1 MSVDGFFT
9 NRGVN
14 VKVSALTKSYE
25 TAAEQVR
32 ALKGIEWQIGPGE
45 AVALMGPSGCGKT
58 TLLNILGGVDHAT
71 GGEILIGDQKLT
83 ALSERELEK
92 YRLHKVG
99 FVFQFFNLIPTL
111 TALENLELPML
122 IAGVEPAER
131 KKRIDRLLQMV
142 GLGDKGHKR
151 PEELSGGEQQR
162 VAVAL
167 SLANDP
173 SVILA
178 DEPTGN
184 LDTENTKTISALF
197 LSLAERYGKTV
208 IMASHDPKAVE
219 QFKKVYNMRDHAS
232 REPCEHEFNFD
243 HDRRAAGGFREGGCV
258 ANAGNSRAVSPTA
271 QNDTVVRHMIRG
283 RL

>member
-1 MSVDGFFT
+1 MSDNGFFK
-9 NRGVN
+9 NRGVQL
-14 VKVSALTKSYE
+14 KIAKLTKSYE

-32 ALKGIEWQIGPGE
+32 ALKGVDWEINSGE

-58 TLLNILGGVDHAT
+58 TLLNLLGGVDHAT
-71 GGEILIGDQKLT
+71 GGDIVVGDQKLGSLT
-83 ALSERELEK
+83 ERDLER

-111 TALENLELPML
+111 TAVENLELPML
-122 IAGVEPAER
+122 IAGTEAVERRRRVEG
-131 KKRIDRLLQMV
+131 LLQMV
-142 GLGDKGHKR
+142 GLGAKGHKR

-173 SVILA
+173 ALILA

-197 LSLAERYGKTV
+197 LSLAERHGKTV

-219 QFKKVYNMRDHAS
+219 QFKKVYNMRDG
-232 REPCEHEFNFD
+232 NF
-243 HDRRAAGGFREGGCV
+243 V
-258 ANAGNSRAVSPTA
+258 
-271 QNDTVVRHMIRG
+271 
-283 RL
+283 

>member
-1 MSVDGFFT
+1 MSDNGFFK
-9 NRGVN
+9 NRGVE
-14 VKVSALTKSYE
+14 VKVSKLTKSYS

-32 ALKGIEWQIGPGE
+32 ALKGVEWQIGSGE

-58 TLLNILGGVDHAT
+58 TLLNILGGVDHPT
-71 GGEILIGDQKLT
+71 GGDILVGDQKLT
-83 ALSERELEK
+83 SLSERDLEK

-111 TALENLELPML
+111 TAMENLELPMMV
-122 IAGVEPAER
+122 AGIGAEQR
-131 KKRIDRLLQMV
+131 KSRSEGLLQMV
-142 GLGDKGHKR
+142 GLGAKGYKR

-167 SLANDP
+167 ALANDP
-173 SVILA
+173 ALILA

-197 LSLAERYGKTV
+197 LSLADRYGKTV

-219 QFKKVYNMRDHAS
+219 QFKKVYNMRDG
-232 REPCEHEFNFD
+232 NF
-243 HDRRAAGGFREGGCV
+243 V
-258 ANAGNSRAVSPTA
+258 
-271 QNDTVVRHMIRG
+271 
-283 RL
+283 

>member
-1 MSVDGFFT
+1 MSDNGFFK
-9 NRGVN
+9 NRGVE
-14 VKVSALTKSYE
+14 VKVSKLTKSYS

-32 ALKGIEWQIGPGE
+32 ALKGVEWQIGSGE

-58 TLLNILGGVDHAT
+58 TLLNILGGVDHPT
-71 GGEILIGDQKLT
+71 GGDILVGDQKLT
-83 ALSERELEK
+83 SLSERDLEK

-111 TALENLELPML
+111 TAMENLELPMMV
-122 IAGVEPAER
+122 AGIGTEER
-131 KKRIDRLLQMV
+131 KSRSDGLLQMV
-142 GLGDKGHKR
+142 GLGVKGHKR

-167 SLANDP
+167 ALANDP
-173 SVILA
+173 ALILA

-197 LSLAERYGKTV
+197 LSLADRYGKTV

-219 QFKKVYNMRDHAS
+219 QFKKVYNMRDG
-232 REPCEHEFNFD
+232 NF
-243 HDRRAAGGFREGGCV
+243 V
-258 ANAGNSRAVSPTA
+258 
-271 QNDTVVRHMIRG
+271 
-283 RL
+283 

>member
-1 MSVDGFFT
+1 VD
-9 NRGVN
+9 
-14 VKVSALTKSYE
+14 
-25 TAAEQVR
+25 
-32 ALKGIEWQIGPGE
+32 WQIGPGE

-58 TLLNILGGVDHAT
+58 TLLNMLGGVDHPT
-71 GGEILIGDQKLT
+71 GGDILIGDQKLT
-83 ALSERELEK
+83 ALSERDLEK

-111 TALENLELPML
+111 TAVENLELPML
-122 IAGVEPAER
+122 VAGIEAEER
-131 KKRIDRLLQMV
+131 KKRTNGLLQMV
-142 GLGDKGHKR
+142 GLAAKGHKR

-173 SVILA
+173 SLILA

-219 QFKKVYNMRDHAS
+219 QFKKVYNMRDGS
-232 REPCEHEFNFD
+232 F
-243 HDRRAAGGFREGGCV
+243 V
-258 ANAGNSRAVSPTA
+258 
-271 QNDTVVRHMIRG
+271 
-283 RL
+283 

>member
-1 MSVDGFFT
+1 MSEDGFFT
-9 NRGVN
+9 NRGVD
-14 VKVSALTKSYE
+14 VKITHLTKSYE
-25 TAAEQVR
+25 TSAEQVR
-32 ALKGIEWQIGPGE
+32 ALKGVDWRIGPGG

-71 GGEILIGDQKLT
+71 GGDIQVGDQKLIS
-83 ALSERELEK
+83 LSERDLEK
-92 YRLHKVG
+92 YRLHRVG

-111 TALENLELPML
+111 TAVENLELPML
-122 IAGVEPAER
+122 IAGVAPVER
-131 KKRIDRLLQMV
+131 KQRIQGLLEMV

-173 SVILA
+173 ALILA

-184 LDTENTKTISALF
+184 LDTGNTETITALF
-197 LSLAERYGKTV
+197 LSLAEKYGKTV

-219 QFKKVYNMRDHAS
+219 HFKKIYNMRDG
-232 REPCEHEFNFD
+232 NF
-243 HDRRAAGGFREGGCV
+243 V
-258 ANAGNSRAVSPTA
+258 
-271 QNDTVVRHMIRG
+271 
-283 RL
+283 

>member
-92 YRLHKVG
+92 YRLNKVG

-219 QFKKVYNMRDHAS
+219 QFKKVYNMRDG
-232 REPCEHEFNFD
+232 NF
-243 HDRRAAGGFREGGCV
+243 V
-258 ANAGNSRAVSPTA
+258 
-271 QNDTVVRHMIRG
+271 
-283 RL
+283 

>member
-1 MSVDGFFT
+1 MSDNGFFK
-9 NRGVN
+9 NRGVE
-14 VKVSALTKSYE
+14 VKVSKLTKSYS

-32 ALKGIEWQIGPGE
+32 ALKGVEWQIGSGE

-58 TLLNILGGVDHAT
+58 TLLNMLGGVDHPT
-71 GGEILIGDQKLT
+71 GGDILVGNQKLT
-83 ALSERELEK
+83 SLSDRDLEK

-111 TALENLELPML
+111 TAMENLELPMMV
-122 IAGVEPAER
+122 AGIGAEQR
-131 KKRIDRLLQMV
+131 KSRSDGLLQMV
-142 GLGDKGHKR
+142 GLGAKGHKR

-167 SLANDP
+167 ALANDP
-173 SVILA
+173 ALILA

-197 LSLAERYGKTV
+197 LSLADRYGKTV

-219 QFKKVYNMRDHAS
+219 QFKKVYNMRDG
-232 REPCEHEFNFD
+232 NF
-243 HDRRAAGGFREGGCV
+243 V
-258 ANAGNSRAVSPTA
+258 
-271 QNDTVVRHMIRG
+271 
-283 RL
+283 

>member
-83 ALSERELEK
+83 GLSERELEK

-219 QFKKVYNMRDHAS
+219 QFKKVYNMRDG
-232 REPCEHEFNFD
+232 NF
-243 HDRRAAGGFREGGCV
+243 V
-258 ANAGNSRAVSPTA
+258 
-271 QNDTVVRHMIRG
+271 
-283 RL
+283 

>member
-1 MSVDGFFT
+1 MSDNGFFK
-9 NRGVN
+9 NRGVE
-14 VKVSALTKSYE
+14 VKVSKLTKSYS

-32 ALKGIEWQIGPGE
+32 ALKGVEWQIGSGE

-58 TLLNILGGVDHAT
+58 TLLNILGGVDHPT
-71 GGEILIGDQKLT
+71 GGDILVGNQKLT
-83 ALSERELEK
+83 SLSERDLEK

-111 TALENLELPML
+111 TAMENLELPMMV
-122 IAGVEPAER
+122 AGIGAEQR
-131 KKRIDRLLQMV
+131 KSRSDGLLQMV
-142 GLGDKGHKR
+142 GLGAKGHKR

-167 SLANDP
+167 ALANDP
-173 SVILA
+173 ALILA

-197 LSLAERYGKTV
+197 LSLADRYGKTV

-219 QFKKVYNMRDHAS
+219 QFKKVYNMRDG
-232 REPCEHEFNFD
+232 NF
-243 HDRRAAGGFREGGCV
+243 V
-258 ANAGNSRAVSPTA
+258 
-271 QNDTVVRHMIRG
+271 
-283 RL
+283 